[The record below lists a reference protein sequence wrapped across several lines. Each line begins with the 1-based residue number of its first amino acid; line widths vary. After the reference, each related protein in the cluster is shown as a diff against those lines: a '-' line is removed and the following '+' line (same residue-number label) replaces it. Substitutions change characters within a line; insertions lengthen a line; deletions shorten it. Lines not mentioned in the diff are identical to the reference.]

1 MSNMS
6 NTVYDI
12 VIIGGGPA
20 ALSAAVYAGRA
31 VLRTVIFEKKVTG
44 GQILTSTLVDNYP
57 GFPDGISGAELTELM
72 ESHAKKFG
80 AEIKYEEV
88 TGLKVESDTK
98 IVTTD
103 SGTYNSP
110 IVILASGADPRKLG
124 VPGEDEFVGRGVS
137 YCGTCDGPFYK
148 DKDVVVAGG
157 GDSAITEGLFITK
170 FAKAVHIVHRRAE
183 LTAAKIFQDEARA
196 NPRIRFVWNSAIEKI
211 SGSDKV
217 EGVTIKNLLTN
228 ERKDL
233 SCQGVF
239 VFVGNVP
246 NTGFLGDLLCVD
258 QGCHIETDEN
268 METAI
273 KGIYAVGD
281 IRKNSYRQL
290 VTAAGEGAIAAI
302 AAERE
307 LAKLHA
313 KK

>member
-1 MSNMS
+1 MANS
-6 NTVYDI
+6 VYDI
-12 VIIGGGPA
+12 VIIGGGPG
-20 ALSAAVYAGRA
+20 ALSAAVYTGRA
-31 VLRTVIFEKKVTG
+31 RLRTVIFEKKVTG

-72 ESHAKKFG
+72 ENHAKKFD

-88 TGLKVESDTK
+88 MGLKVEGDTK

-103 SGTYNSP
+103 SGTYSSP
-110 IVILASGADPRKLG
+110 IVILASGADPRKLS

-137 YCGTCDGPFYK
+137 YCGTCDGPFYR
-148 DKDVVVAGG
+148 DKDVVVVGG

-170 FAKAVHIVHRRAE
+170 FAKTVHIVHRRAE
-183 LTAAKIFQDEARA
+183 LTAAKIFQDEAHA
-196 NPRIRFVWNSAIEKI
+196 NTKIRFVWNSVIEKI
-211 SGSDKV
+211 SGRDKV
-217 EGVTIKNLLTN
+217 EGVSIKNRLNN

-239 VFVGNVP
+239 IFVGNVP
-246 NTGFLGDLLCVD
+246 NTGFLGNLLCVD
-258 QGCHIETDEN
+258 KGCHIETNEN
-268 METAI
+268 METAV
-273 KGIYAVGD
+273 KGIYGIGD
-281 IRKNSYRQL
+281 VRKNSYRQL

>member
-1 MSNMS
+1 MSN
-6 NTVYDI
+6 NVYDI

-20 ALSAAVYAGRA
+20 ALSAAVYTGRA
-31 VLRTVIFEKKVTG
+31 ELKTVIFEKKVTG

-72 ESHAKKFG
+72 EKHAKKFG

-88 TGLKVESDTK
+88 LGLKVEGDTK

-103 SGTYNSP
+103 SGMYNSP
-110 IVILASGADPRKLG
+110 IIILASGADPRKLG

-148 DKDVVVAGG
+148 DKDVVVVGG

-183 LTAAKIFQDEARA
+183 LTAAKIFQDEARS
-196 NPRIRFVWNSAIEKI
+196 NPRVRFVWNSVIEEI
-211 SGSDKV
+211 SGRDMV
-217 EGVTIKNLLTN
+217 EGVTIKNLLNN

-233 SCQGVF
+233 PCQGVF
-239 VFVGNVP
+239 IFVGNIP
-246 NTGFLGDLLCVD
+246 NTGFLGNLLCVD

-290 VTAAGEGAIAAI
+290 VTAAGEGAIAAM

-307 LAKLHA
+307 LTKLHA

>member
-1 MSNMS
+1 MS

-302 AAERE
+302 AA
-307 LAKLHA
+307 
-313 KK
+313 